1 MSFVLR
7 ASRSALARVTASTS
21 ALTISSRATP
31 TPCARALWT
40 TPVTR
45 VSHGLDAFVDA
56 NRDAKTNVGRGWL
69 ASELRKKSHEDLH
82 ALWHA
87 LVRERNMLL
96 TEKHLA
102 KVNREPM
109 RAPQRMRSVRRSM
122 ARIKL
127 VLTERAIEEA
137 GEDKQLLFELKR
149 LINAK

>member
-87 LVRERNMLL
+87 LVRERNIW
-96 TEKHLA
+96 
-102 KVNREPM
+102 
-109 RAPQRMRSVRRSM
+109 QR
-122 ARIKL
+122 
-127 VLTERAIEEA
+127 
-137 GEDKQLLFELKR
+137 
-149 LINAK
+149 

>member
-1 MSFVLR
+1 M
-7 ASRSALARVTASTS
+7 
-21 ALTISSRATP
+21 
-31 TPCARALWT
+31 
-40 TPVTR
+40 
-45 VSHGLDAFVDA
+45 DAFVDA

-109 RAPQRMRSVRRSM
+109 RAPQRMRLVRRSM